1 MFCSKC
7 AKIFFMKYSLSV
19 PQETP
24 FFFFCILHF
33 VFHFNHHVFQCL
45 FKMAFQ
51 TPTDKLSITFP
62 PVLEHCCPLPD
73 MLITMQRT
81 PAYIFS
87 QCPC

>member
-1 MFCSKC
+1 
-7 AKIFFMKYSLSV
+7 MKYSLSV
-19 PQETP
+19 PQKTP
-24 FFFFCILHF
+24 FFCILYF
-33 VFHFNHHVFQCL
+33 PLITIL
-45 FKMAFQ
+45 FRIHSKMVFQ

-62 PVLEHCCPLPD
+62 PMLEHCCPLPD